1 MIYEKSSSVTF
12 GGYALLPKGENLEF
26 DPPPKKDRLQPLI
39 EKAAV
44 VKRTRAMEVTA
55 VGGMESRWAVL

>member
-1 MIYEKSSSVTF
+1 MYEKSSSVTF

-26 DPPPKKDRLQPLI
+26 DPPKKDRPQPLI

-44 VKRTRAMEVTA
+44 VKRTKAMEVRA
-55 VGGMESRWAVL
+55 VGGTESR